1 MRRAHSLV
9 VLAAAGL
16 TLTLAGCGGNEHA
29 ERRVLAAFFARSPR
43 ARQLSTLFPHRS
55 GTIACTIPTGGPATS
70 KPLQGRCATDISLVK
85 HDRAVVT
92 LTETWEHGGLAH
104 TWFFFI
110 RRNGEVQSVVQEGAP
125 APQGQR

>member
-1 MRRAHSLV
+1 MLRARSV
-9 VLAAAGL
+9 FILAAAA
-16 TLTLAGCGGNEHA
+16 LTLAGCGGNEHA
-29 ERRVLAAFFARSPR
+29 DRRVLATFFAKSAQ
-43 ARQLSTLFPHRS
+43 ARKLSTLFPHKS
-55 GTIACTIPTGGPATS
+55 GTIACVIPTGGPAST
-70 KPLQGRCATDISLVK
+70 KPLNGRCATDISLVK

-92 LTETWEHGGLAH
+92 LTETWEHGGFAH

>member
-1 MRRAHSLV
+1 MRRARSLV

-16 TLTLAGCGGNEHA
+16 TLAGCGGDEHA
-29 ERRVLAAFFARSPR
+29 ERRVLDVFFKGSPR
-43 ARQLSTLFPHRS
+43 ARQLSTLFPHKS
-55 GTIACTIPTGGPATS
+55 GTISCTIPTGGPGTT

-85 HDRAVVT
+85 HNRAVVT

-110 RRNGEVQSVVQEGAP
+110 RRNGAVQSVVQEGAP

>member
-1 MRRAHSLV
+1 MLRARSV
-9 VLAAAGL
+9 VILGAAA
-16 TLTLAGCGGNEHA
+16 LTLAGCGGDEHA
-29 ERRVLAAFFARSPR
+29 DRRVLAAFFARSPK
-43 ARQLSTLFPHRS
+43 ARQLSTLFPHKS
-55 GTIACTIPTGGPATS
+55 GTIACVIPTRGPAS
-70 KPLQGRCATDISLVK
+70 AKPLNGRCATDISLVK

-92 LTETWEHGGLAH
+92 LTETWEHSGFAH